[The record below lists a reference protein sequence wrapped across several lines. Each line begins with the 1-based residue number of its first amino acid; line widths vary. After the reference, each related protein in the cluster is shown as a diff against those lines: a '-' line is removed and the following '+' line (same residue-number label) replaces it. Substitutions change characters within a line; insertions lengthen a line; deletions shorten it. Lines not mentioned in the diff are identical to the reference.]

1 MEHSDIFELRSEKPS
16 ALLRFLTWAISKRPP
31 VFPATAEGTREY
43 LANRKLPHDAPLPE
57 KIERKH
63 SAKKWEAAGQ
73 QCVTL
78 YPKGF
83 DPKSDQT
90 PQHIIYFHGGGFAFP
105 MFDMHWPFV
114 AKLADLT
121 GASVT
126 VPLYNVVPEASH
138 KDADALADAALATL
152 SEDWDPAH
160 IIAAGDSAGGHMA
173 ISLAMR
179 AKRQKK
185 PQPGKLVLFS
195 PWLDLTLA
203 DEAARVVEPKDIML
217 NIGPIRVM
225 GEMWAGGRRPASPQC
240 SPLYAKLDDLPPTQI
255 FQGRHDLFVVDCR
268 NFMARAREVN
278 APVTLYE
285 YAGAPHV
292 FMLLPGTR
300 ETKDVMALMQDFLA
314 S

>member
-1 MEHSDIFELRSEKPS
+1 MSDVFELRSEKPS
-16 ALLRFLTWAISKRPP
+16 ALLRFLTWAISRRPP
-31 VFPATAEGTREY
+31 VFPHTAEGTREY

-57 KIERKH
+57 RIERKH
-63 SAKKWEAAGQ
+63 NAKKWEAAGQ
-73 QCVTL
+73 KCVTL
-78 YPKGF
+78 HPKGF
-83 DPKSDQT
+83 DPAEGQT
-90 PQHIIYFHGGGFAFP
+90 AQHIIYFHGGGFAFP
-105 MFDMHWPFV
+105 MYKEHWPFV

-121 GASVT
+121 GSSVT

-138 KDADALADAALATL
+138 KDADTLADTVFAELQ
-152 SEDWDPAH
+152 EDYDPSR

-173 ISLAMR
+173 ISLALR
-179 AKRQKK
+179 ARRAGN

-225 GEMWAGGRRPASPQC
+225 GEHWAGARNPASPQC

-292 FMLLPGTR
+292 FMILPGTR
-300 ETKDVMALMQDFLA
+300 ETKDVMELVRDFLA
-314 S
+314 G